1 MPFKYNSSGRHVI
14 PRQKFKITNW
24 SYYEAGLRQRGS
36 ITFWISDAAIADWGA
51 PKRKTRG
58 GQRRY
63 TDLAIETTLICGIVF
78 NQPLRQTEGLMTS
91 LLKLLNVDLPVPDHT
106 TLSRHCGNLVVSKA
120 ARQHRIKGDNEPLHV
135 IVDST
140 GMKIYGAGQWLE
152 DKHGVKSSRKWR
164 KLHFAIDA
172 DSGEI
177 IAETLSDQNT
187 SDISQMPDMLGQIDR
202 PIASFMGDGAYDSDR
217 TYESFRSHSPGVSI
231 IVPPRL
237 RNLQQAPYGPPDQ
250 RDWHSQIVAEHSCM
264 QWQEITGYGKRARVE
279 TAMGCYKSTNGAS
292 LRSRTFA
299 NQKNRSQTWMRHSQ
313 PHAPILSPE
322 IRPRKSSNSI
332 TRHQRQESA
341 C

>member
-1 MPFKYNSSGRHVI
+1 MI

-24 SYYEAGLRQRGS
+24 SDYEAGLRQRGS
-36 ITFWISDAAIADWGA
+36 ITFWISDAAIANWGA

-58 GQRRY
+58 GQRCY
-63 TDLAIETTLICGIVF
+63 SDLAIETTLICGIVF

-106 TLSRHCGNLVVSKA
+106 TLSRRCGNLVVSKV
-120 ARQHRIKGDNEPLHV
+120 ARHHRIKGDNEPLHV

-152 DKHGVKSSRKWR
+152 DKHGVKASRKWR

-187 SDISQMPDMLGQIDR
+187 SDISQMPDLLGQIDR

-217 TYESFRSHSPGVSI
+217 TYESLRSHSPGVSI
-231 IVPPRL
+231 IVPPRI
-237 RNLQQAPYGPPDQ
+237 RNLQQAPYGPPD
-250 RDWHSQIVAEHSCM
+250 H
-264 QWQEITGYGKRARVE
+264 
-279 TAMGCYKSTNGAS
+279 
-292 LRSRTFA
+292 SRTWSHA
-299 NQKNRSQTWMRHSQ
+299 VAGGHRLWQTCKGRNRNGLLQIHQWHVSAFTHIRQSENGRRTRMSHSQ
-313 PHAPILSPE
+313 PDA
-322 IRPRKSSNSI
+322 
-332 TRHQRQESA
+332 
-341 C
+341 